1 MGDNDKWTIL
11 LDLDDT
17 LIGTGH
23 LYHVAGLRCAQIIS
37 AALGPKSLHPLTL
50 FQRQFEIDA
59 EMVRTS
65 GFAPDRY
72 PRSWVKTYEERA
84 HAVGLT
90 ADRKV
95 CAALLRAGSSFT
107 RGPFTPLKGAK
118 EALVALQRD
127 GHSLH
132 LVTAGDRRLQRR
144 KVTKSGLGP
153 LFDSVNV
160 TGTDKRPVMQKI
172 AREASGRVMMVG
184 DSKRSDI
191 APAIDLGLVA
201 VHVPGDT
208 WPYANAELDR
218 RKYHEIASVRELPA
232 LIRALSRKRAT
243 RAASA
248 G

>member
-1 MGDNDKWTIL
+1 VGDNAKWTVL

-17 LIGTGH
+17 LIDTGH
-23 LYHVAGLRCAQIIS
+23 LYHLAGLRCAQIIS

-50 FQRQFEIDA
+50 FQRQYEIDS
-59 EMVRTS
+59 EMVRIA

-84 HAVGLT
+84 RAVGLA

-95 CAALLRAGSSFT
+95 CAALMRAGGAFV
-107 RGPFTPLKGAK
+107 RGPFMPFKGAK
-118 EALVALQRD
+118 EALVTLQRD

-132 LVTAGDRRLQRR
+132 LVTAGDKRLQRR
-144 KVTKSGLGP
+144 KVAKSGLGP

-160 TGTDKRPVMQKI
+160 TGTDKKPVMAKI
-172 AREASGRVMMVG
+172 AGDAGGRVVMVG

-191 APAIDLGLVA
+191 APAIELGLVA
-201 VHVPGDT
+201 VHIPGDT
-208 WPYANAELDR
+208 WPFAQAELDR

-232 LIRALSRKRAT
+232 LMRTLSRKRTA
-243 RAASA
+243 RASA